1 MPQIMESGARVS
13 IVSIDLYPRAVDHLV
28 ADELLPSFPAV
39 MVVGP
44 RGTGKST
51 SLSRYADTTL
61 DLSIPA
67 VRAAVAEDPDGVLGG
82 ADGSV
87 FIDEWQELPEI
98 LGSVKRSVDQVGG
111 GAPGRFIITG
121 SVRARH
127 QEVTWPGTG
136 RFIRVRMY
144 GLTQA
149 ELERNSRFNP
159 IDTFFGDA
167 PPVFGHSDLS
177 RADYLDRIIAGRFPA
192 VLELSGRNRSRW
204 YSAYIEQ
211 LIDRDAQQVSER
223 TTRAAKLRSV
233 FTSCVARTGQEL
245 NRNATA
251 RDADVDFRTAE
262 YYIGLLED
270 LSVIVQLPVWHSKR
284 LKRLTQAPKVHVVD
298 PGMACHVLNAD
309 AGVLSRDAALV
320 GQLFETFVAA
330 ELATHI
336 ETAQEQV
343 SLFHF
348 RDRDGHE
355 VDILLEQRG
364 RIVGL
369 EVKSATAVDRSDA
382 KGLMWLRDKLG
393 EDFHYGAV
401 LYSGQIPFEIDDRI
415 WALPLSG
422 LWRGAPG
429 IDA

>member
-1 MPQIMESGARVS
+1 M
-13 IVSIDLYPRAVDHLV
+13 
-28 ADELLPSFPAV
+28 PSFPAV

-51 SLSRYADTTL
+51 SLSQFADTTL
-61 DLSIPA
+61 DLSVPS
-67 VRAAVAEDPDGVLGG
+67 VRAAVGEDPDGVIGSSEG
-82 ADGSV
+82 AV
-87 FIDEWQELPEI
+87 FVDEWQELPEI
-98 LGSVKRSVDQVGG
+98 LGAIKRAVDRIDGRQ
-111 GAPGRFIITG
+111 AGRFIITG

-127 QEVTWPGTG
+127 QAATWPGTG
-136 RFIRVRMY
+136 RFIRARMY

-149 ELERNSRFNP
+149 ELERDSRSNP
-159 IDTFFGDA
+159 IDTFFADA
-167 PPVFGHSDLS
+167 APTFRHSDLS
-177 RADYLDRIIAGRFPA
+177 RSDYLDRIAAGRFPA
-192 VLELSGRNRSRW
+192 VVELAGRNRSRW

-211 LIDRDAQQVSER
+211 LIDRDARQVSER
-223 TTRAAKLRSV
+223 VTRPAKLRAV
-233 FTSCVARTGQEL
+233 FSSCVARTGQEL
-245 NRNATA
+245 NRQATA

-270 LSVIVQLPVWHSKR
+270 LSVIIQVPIWHSKR

-309 AGVLSRDAALV
+309 AAVLGKDAALV

-336 ETAQEQV
+336 ETAAEQT

-355 VDILLEQRG
+355 VDIVLEQRG

-369 EVKSATAVDRSDA
+369 EVKSSTAVDRADA
-382 KGLMWLRDKLG
+382 RGLIWLRDKLG

-401 LYSGQIPFEIDDRI
+401 LYSGALPFEIDDRI
-415 WALPLSG
+415 WALPLSS
-422 LWRGAPG
+422 LWRPPT
-429 IDA
+429 

>member
-1 MPQIMESGARVS
+1 MTSATLDEVS
-13 IVSIDLYPRAVDHLV
+13 ADLYPRALDHLV
-28 ADELLPSFPAV
+28 GEELLPSFPAV

-51 SLSRYADTTL
+51 TLSQYADTTL
-61 DLSIPA
+61 DLSVPA
-67 VRAAVAEDPDGVLGG
+67 VRAAVAEDPDGVIDSAEG
-82 ADGSV
+82 AV
-87 FIDEWQELPEI
+87 FVDEWQELPEI
-98 LGSVKRSVDQVGG
+98 LGSIKRSVDRIGG
-111 GAPGRFIITG
+111 GQAGRFIITG
-121 SVRARH
+121 SVRARR
-127 QEVTWPGTG
+127 QAATWPGTG

-149 ELERNSRFNP
+149 ELGRDSRYNP
-159 IDTFFGDA
+159 VDSFFA
-167 PPVFGHSDLS
+167 EEPPAFGHSDLT
-177 RADYLDRIIAGRFPA
+177 RNDYLQRITAGRFPA
-192 VLELSGRNRSRW
+192 AVDLVGRNRSRW

-223 TTRAAKLRSV
+223 TTQPAKLRAV
-233 FTSCVARTGQEL
+233 FTSCVARTAQEL
-245 NRNATA
+245 NRQATA
-251 RDADVDFRTAE
+251 RDADVDFRTAD

-270 LSVIVQLPVWHSKR
+270 LSVIIQLPVWHSKR

-298 PGMACHVLNAD
+298 PGMACHALNAD
-309 AGVLSRDAALV
+309 ASVLGRDAALV

-336 ETAQEQV
+336 ETAREET

-355 VDILLEQRG
+355 VDIVLEQRG

-382 KGLMWLRDKLG
+382 KGLIWLRDKVG
-393 EDFHYGAV
+393 DDFHYGAV
-401 LYSGQIPFEIDDRI
+401 LYSGKIPFEIDDRI
-415 WALPLSG
+415 WALPLSS
-422 LWRGAPG
+422 LWRNPS
-429 IDA
+429 

>member
-1 MPQIMESGARVS
+1 MSA
-13 IVSIDLYPRAVDHLV
+13 DLYPRALDHLL
-28 ADELLPSFPAV
+28 AEELLPSFPAV

-51 SLSRYADTTL
+51 SLSKYADTTL
-61 DLSIPA
+61 DLSVPA
-67 VRAAVAEDPDGVLGG
+67 VRAAVAEDPDGAISSAEG
-82 ADGSV
+82 AV
-87 FIDEWQELPEI
+87 FVDEWQELPEI
-98 LGSVKRSVDQVGG
+98 LGSIKRSIDRIGG
-111 GAPGRFIITG
+111 GQAGRFIITG
-121 SVRARH
+121 SVRARR
-127 QEVTWPGTG
+127 QAATWPGTG

-149 ELERNSRFNP
+149 ELERDSRSNP
-159 IDTFFGDA
+159 IDTFFDDA
-167 PPVFGHSDLS
+167 APGFRHSDLS
-177 RADYLDRIIAGRFPA
+177 RNDYLERITAGRFPA
-192 VLELSGRNRSRW
+192 AVELAGRNRSRW

-211 LIDRDAQQVSER
+211 LIDRDARQVSER
-223 TTRAAKLRSV
+223 VTQPAKLRAV

-245 NRNATA
+245 NRKATA

-270 LSVIVQLPVWHSKR
+270 LSVIIHLPVWHSKR

-309 AGVLSRDAALV
+309 AAVLGQDATLV

-330 ELATHI
+330 ELATHV
-336 ETAQEQV
+336 ETAAEQT

-355 VDILLEQRG
+355 VDIVLEQRG

-382 KGLMWLRDKLG
+382 RGLMWLRDKMG

-401 LYSGQIPFEIDDRI
+401 LYSGTIPFEVDDRI
-415 WALPLSG
+415 WVLPLSC
-422 LWRGAPG
+422 LWRTVK
-429 IDA
+429 

>member
-1 MPQIMESGARVS
+1 MSA
-13 IVSIDLYPRAVDHLV
+13 DLYPRALDHLV
-28 ADELLPSFPAV
+28 AEELLPSFPAV

-51 SLSRYADTTL
+51 SLSQYADTTL
-61 DLSIPA
+61 DLSVPA
-67 VRAAVAEDPDGVLGG
+67 VRAAVAEDPDGVIDS
-82 ADGSV
+82 AAGSV

-98 LGSVKRSVDQVGG
+98 LGSVKRAVDKIDG
-111 GAPGRFIITG
+111 GAAGRFIITG
-121 SVRARH
+121 SVRARR
-127 QEVTWPGTG
+127 QAATWPGTG

-149 ELERNSRFNP
+149 ELERDGRYNP
-159 IDTFFGDA
+159 IDAFFSDA
-167 PPVFGHSDLS
+167 PPAFGHSDLS
-177 RADYLDRIIAGRFPA
+177 RNDYLERIAAGRFPA
-192 VLELSGRNRSRW
+192 VVDLAGRNRSRW

-223 TTRAAKLRSV
+223 TTQAAKLRAV

-245 NRNATA
+245 NRKATA

-262 YYIGLLED
+262 YYISLLED
-270 LSVIVQLPVWHSKR
+270 LSVIIQLPVWHSKR
-284 LKRLTQAPKVHVVD
+284 LKRLTQTPKVHVVD
-298 PGMACHVLNAD
+298 PGMACHMLNAD
-309 AGVLSRDAALV
+309 AATLGRDAALV

-336 ETAQEQV
+336 ETARQQA

-355 VDILLEQRG
+355 VDIVIEHRG
-364 RIVGL
+364 RVVGL

-393 EDFHYGAV
+393 NDFHYGAV
-401 LYSGQIPFEIDDRI
+401 LYSGKIPFQIDDDI
-415 WALPLSG
+415 WALPLSS
-422 LWRGAPG
+422 LWRQSA
-429 IDA
+429 

>member
-1 MPQIMESGARVS
+1 MWFAKVGLRSASLGGVS
-13 IVSIDLYPRAVDHLV
+13 AELYPRALDHLV
-28 ADELLPSFPAV
+28 GEELLPSFPAV

-51 SLSRYADTTL
+51 TLSQYADTTL
-61 DLSIPA
+61 DLSVPA
-67 VRAAVAEDPDGVLGG
+67 VRAAVAEDPDGVIES
-82 ADGSV
+82 AEGSV
-87 FIDEWQELPEI
+87 FVDEWQELPEI
-98 LGSVKRSVDQVGG
+98 LGSIKRSVDRVDGG
-111 GAPGRFIITG
+111 EAGNFIVTG
-121 SVRARH
+121 SVRARR
-127 QEVTWPGTG
+127 QAATWPGTG

-149 ELERNSRFNP
+149 ELERDSRYNP
-159 IDTFFGDA
+159 VDSFFADRA
-167 PPVFGHSDLS
+167 PTFGHSDLT
-177 RADYLDRIIAGRFPA
+177 RNDYLQRITAGRFPA
-192 VLELSGRNRSRW
+192 VAGLEGRNRSRW

-223 TTRAAKLRSV
+223 TTQPAKLRAV
-233 FTSCVARTGQEL
+233 FTSCVARTAQEL
-245 NRNATA
+245 NRKATA

-270 LSVIVQLPVWHSKR
+270 LSVIIQLPVWHSKR

-298 PGMACHVLNAD
+298 PGMACHALNAD
-309 AGVLSRDAALV
+309 AAVLGKDAALV

-336 ETAQEQV
+336 ETAAEQT

-355 VDILLEQRG
+355 VDIVLEQRG

-382 KGLMWLRDKLG
+382 KGLMWLRDKVG
-393 EDFHYGAV
+393 DDFHYGAV
-401 LYSGQIPFEIDDRI
+401 LYSGTIPFEIDDRI
-415 WALPLSG
+415 WALPISC
-422 LWRGAPG
+422 LWRA
-429 IDA
+429 